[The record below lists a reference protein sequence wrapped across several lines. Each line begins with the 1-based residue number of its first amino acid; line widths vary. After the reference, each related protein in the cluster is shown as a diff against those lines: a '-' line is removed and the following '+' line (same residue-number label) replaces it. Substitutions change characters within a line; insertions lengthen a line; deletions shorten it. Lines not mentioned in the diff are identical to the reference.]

1 MWFEAGYFGLFIS
14 SFLASTIVP
23 LSSEALLVVMLGLTT
38 KFNPLLCWALATVG
52 NWGGGMVTYSM
63 GYMGKLEWIE
73 KYFKVEHRKI
83 RVMKVTLRKY
93 GLWLGF
99 FVWLPIIGEVIIL
112 ALGLTRTNVY
122 VVAATSFVG
131 RAIRFAVVVYLTVY
145 ASSLF

>member
-1 MWFEAGYFGLFIS
+1 MLFQAGYLGLFIS

-23 LSSEALLVVMLGLTT
+23 LSSEALLVVMLGLTN

-52 NWGGGMVTYSM
+52 NWGGGMVTFYM
-63 GYMGKLEWIE
+63 GYLGKLEWIE

-99 FVWLPIIGEVIIL
+99 FVWLPIVGEVIIL
-112 ALGLTRTNVY
+112 ALGLTRTSVY
-122 VVAATSFVG
+122 KVAVTSFIG
-131 RAIRFAVVVYLTVY
+131 RAVRFAVVVYLTVY